1 LWIFQVELSDIA
13 AFEGISPGASGSQS
27 GHRTSLSTNTNPV
40 DVLSVNELLESVS
53 ETARQVAS
61 LPVSSIPVPY
71 DQMMNQCEALVTG
84 KQQKMSV
91 LRSFKPQA
99 TKAITSEDNEKD
111 EQYLLKETEEAGEDD
126 EKAIIVADVQ
136 PQGQLGF
143 FSQEVPQNSFRLPP
157 SSPYDKFLK
166 AAGC

>member
-1 LWIFQVELSDIA
+1 
-13 AFEGISPGASGSQS
+13 
-27 GHRTSLSTNTNPV
+27 
-40 DVLSVNELLESVS
+40 
-53 ETARQVAS
+53 
-61 LPVSSIPVPY
+61 
-71 DQMMNQCEALVTG
+71 MMNQCEALVTG

-99 TKAITSEDNEKD
+99 TKAITFSEDDEKE
-111 EQYLLKETEEAGEDD
+111 EQFLLKEVRVVLRSIDIHCHPINVKFLFGVHFLFSRVLQTEEAGEDD
-126 EKAIIVADVQ
+126 QKAMIVADVQ